1 MEYFDIDL
9 AYDLEDIMESNR
21 ASRMQYIIDSA
32 YDMHDLDGYINTD
45 Y

>member
-1 MEYFDIDL
+1 MEFIDIDSG
-9 AYDLEDIMESNR
+9 YDLEDAVENYRANR
-21 ASRMQYIIDSA
+21 IQSIIDDA